1 MIYNR
6 TYIDIINA
14 KKIFTNKIQK
24 FLDLT
29 EDEQN
34 TIDKAFFNLKAINRI
49 TSKINDIWVEIV
61 KYEGT
66 KIENNDVRVWNKDEF
81 FNIVNFLNIRQN
93 IGEIVTELVS
103 IDLIDIENYQD
114 VYNKLTDDY
123 VYINLNNLEKLLYD
137 IYNIFQRFVIV
148 KGSVMYITTTYNVVE
163 NEGELIIE

>member
-93 IGEIVTELVS
+93 IGEIVAELVS

>member
-6 TYIDIINA
+6 TYIDIISA

-93 IGEIVTELVS
+93 IGEIVAELVS